1 MTGKTS
7 VWPSLSDYIGC
18 DHKPPIPSSCKIT
31 LTSITEIT
39 PFYQLNCWIQG
50 RHGLFV
56 FFIYKDKSHKH
67 ATVRRKLTEQTF
79 YVKGHKPNQKPGGK
93 KVFKTVFLET
103 TGGFV
108 ISNFVETTSACWWQL
123 LPFESRREPTVKW
136 DFVNLSS
143 YWRVCTYY
151 DMGCLFPICSFAFTF
166 ANSIR
171 QLIVTGVFVG
181 SLWLSSSAWLEQAFK
196 YCVFGLFFFYFPCSH
211 EKIKLFHAESQ
222 QSLAYLK
229 YFIHR
234 ELIMDDVL

>member
-1 MTGKTS
+1 M
-7 VWPSLSDYIGC
+7 
-18 DHKPPIPSSCKIT
+18 
-31 LTSITEIT
+31 
-39 PFYQLNCWIQG
+39 
-50 RHGLFV
+50 
-56 FFIYKDKSHKH
+56 
-67 ATVRRKLTEQTF
+67 RRKLTEQTF
-79 YVKGHKPNQKPGGK
+79 YVKGHKPNQKPGEK

-171 QLIVTGVFVG
+171 QLSVTGVFVS

-196 YCVFGLFFFYFPCSH
+196 YCVFGLFFFLLSMQPWKDKTLPRG
-211 EKIKLFHAESQ
+211 EPAKPGLLKIFYSQ
-222 QSLAYLK
+222 GTHNGWCFIVSTNALWVEAVTDQKHNQIKK
-229 YFIHR
+229 Y
-234 ELIMDDVL
+234 

>member
-1 MTGKTS
+1 MA
-7 VWPSLSDYIGC
+7 C
-18 DHKPPIPSSCKIT
+18 
-31 LTSITEIT
+31 
-39 PFYQLNCWIQG
+39 F
-50 RHGLFV
+50 F

-79 YVKGHKPNQKPGGK
+79 YVKGHKPNQKPGEK

-171 QLIVTGVFVG
+171 QFIVTGVFVS